1 MLESLSKEDS
11 GFLFEDLGRFDTPVE
26 MCLKEH
32 SQTAPNVQIRNGV
45 GMTILGMSS
54 GSGVLSEVRC
64 GAGRY
69 RRRLGKRLKL
79 RQGA

>member
-54 GSGVLSEVRC
+54 VVLESFQRSDAEQEDT
-64 GAGRY
+64 AGD
-69 RRRLGKRLKL
+69 
-79 RQGA
+79 